1 MLLVMRK
8 ALLLFAFISLS
19 SLSAYDDNEQN
30 KDSVPSL
37 QTVDEEIS
45 DIQAQYERAM
55 TLFNPWYAGPLL
67 TPSARVVPPGMFNLQ
82 PYWFYS
88 RTESQYNAQG
98 IKERTTSTTQN
109 QINVVFQAGLLQRLD
124 IEMLFGAQAT
134 RKRDASATSFQ
145 DVSLFLGGQILE
157 EDHYRPAIKGL
168 IGTFLPTGRYR
179 NLNPE
184 KFGTQTSGA
193 GAYYLNMGFVA
204 SKVVWW
210 LTTNPF
216 QVRFSFQ
223 YFIPS
228 SVHVKGFHAYGG
240 GFGTDGHEHVGNK
253 IKAYASLEYSLTK
266 RWVFAM
272 DAVYDYEN
280 KSTFEGTPGRAL
292 DGSVAIND
300 VSSSYTLSLAP
311 AIEYN
316 ATANLGFLLGG
327 EVVVYARNKP
337 NVVSGIFTFTYTW

>member
-1 MLLVMRK
+1 MRK
-8 ALLLFAFISLS
+8 TLFLLALTSVT
-19 SLSAYDDNEQN
+19 SLSAYNDNKQA
-30 KDSVPSL
+30 DTSVPSL

-45 DIQAQYERAM
+45 TIQAQYEEAVK
-55 TLFNPWYAGPLL
+55 LFNPWYAGPLL
-67 TPSARVVPPGMFNLQ
+67 TPSARCVPPGMFNLQ

-88 RTESQYNAQG
+88 RIDSQYNAQG
-98 IKERTTSTTQN
+98 TKQRTASTTQN
-109 QINVVFQAGLLQRLD
+109 QVNVVFQTGLINRVD

-134 RKRDASATSFQ
+134 RTRGVSATSFQ
-145 DVSLFLGGQILE
+145 DISLFLGGQILE
-157 EDHYRPAIKGL
+157 EDHYRPAVKGL

-179 NLNPE
+179 NLNPA
-184 KFGTQTSGA
+184 KFGTQASGA
-193 GAYYLNMGFVA
+193 GAYYLNMGLVA

-228 SVHVKGFHAYGG
+228 NVHVKGFHAYGG

-253 IKAYASLEYSLTK
+253 IKAYTSFEYSLTK

-272 DAVYDYEN
+272 DTVYDYEN
-280 KSTFEGTPGRAL
+280 KSTFEGNPGIAQ

-300 VSSSYTLSLAP
+300 VPSAYTLSLAP

-337 NVVSGIFTFTYTW
+337 NLTSAIFTFTYTW